1 MNLRMDAS
9 FLQASDLKT
18 VKLPQSVSAKKRR
31 DPGDAAKK
39 STPDSNVD
47 NASVVPLSLSGA
59 ENKPKD
65 EVAVLREQIDDLQKK
80 LLEKEEALRSAE
92 SSVTEMNAAY
102 ATIDELRR
110 LVADKEALIRSTN
123 SQLHDAKV
131 TLLIVIHYSELAT
144 MLRPIKSV

>member
-1 MNLRMDAS
+1 MDDGS
-9 FLQASDLKT
+9 FLQASDLKS
-18 VKLPQSVSAKKRR
+18 VKSPQSVSAKKRR

-39 STPDSNVD
+39 STPDSNGE
-47 NASVVPLSLSGA
+47 NGSVVPLSLSGA

-80 LLEKEEALRSAE
+80 LLEKEEALRCAQ
-92 SSVTEMNAAY
+92 SSVNEMNAAY

-110 LVADKEALIRSTN
+110 QVAEKEALIRSTN

-131 TLLIVIHYSELAT
+131 NCCQLLIESDLLVL
-144 MLRPIKSV
+144 

>member
-1 MNLRMDAS
+1 MLFGFGSDELTDGCS
-9 FLQASDLKT
+9 FLQASDLKS

-39 STPDSNVD
+39 SFPDSNGD
-47 NASVVPLSLSGA
+47 GGSVVPFSLSGA

-65 EVAVLREQIDDLQKK
+65 EVAMLREQIDDLQKN
-80 LLEKEEALRSAE
+80 LLEKEEALRSVE
-92 SSVTEMNAAY
+92 SSVAKMNAAY

-131 TLLIVIHYSELAT
+131 KCCRLWFAT
-144 MLRPIKSV
+144 VLN

>member
-1 MNLRMDAS
+1 MDGS
-9 FLQASDLKT
+9 FLQASDLKS
-18 VKLPQSVSAKKRR
+18 VKSPQSVSAKKRR

-39 STPDSNVD
+39 STLDSNGE
-47 NASVVPLSLSGA
+47 NGSVAPLSLSGA

-80 LLEKEEALRSAE
+80 LLEKEEALRCAQ
-92 SSVTEMNAAY
+92 SSVNEMNAAY

-110 LVADKEALIRSTN
+110 QVAEKEALIRSTN

-131 TLLIVIHYSELAT
+131 SCCQLLIDSDLLVL
-144 MLRPIKSV
+144 

>member
-1 MNLRMDAS
+1 MMNLRMDTS
-9 FLQASDLKT
+9 FLQASDLKS
-18 VKLPQSVSAKKRR
+18 VKSPQSVSAKKRR
-31 DPGDAAKK
+31 DPGDVTKK
-39 STPDSNVD
+39 SNLDSNGE

-110 LVADKEALIRSTN
+110 LVADKEALIRSIN

-131 TLLIVIHYSELAT
+131 KMLLIVIHYYSELAS
-144 MLRPIKSV
+144 MLINP